1 MFDVGVAVN
10 SKRTVYEARSK
21 EIWPQNDPNFAIQES
36 RLQAK
41 GSHWSSGK
49 SKDHARSLGP
59 TKTRRHLLRKAFR
72 KLAAH
77 DISTIFFASCQKC
90 GMKCQ
95 LLIEGELYDRHPQL
109 EDFAMNRAPALMA
122 LLLSGIA
129 LMVSG
134 CGNSVFPPPVDV
146 SYRSSLFGIGK
157 VVVITNT
164 SGHHL
169 YNVKVLGRNFKQV
182 SSASVKATDHL
193 APGGVVAPFIYSLF

>member
-1 MFDVGVAVN
+1 MFHVGVAVN
-10 SKRTVYEARSK
+10 SKRTINEARSK
-21 EIWPQNDPNFAIQES
+21 KIWPQ
-36 RLQAK
+36 
-41 GSHWSSGK
+41 
-49 SKDHARSLGP
+49 
-59 TKTRRHLLRKAFR
+59 
-72 KLAAH
+72 
-77 DISTIFFASCQKC
+77 FFGSCQKC

-95 LLIEGELYDRHPQL
+95 LLIEGEIYDRHPQL
-109 EDFAMNRAPALMA
+109 KDFAMNRVTALMA

-169 YNVKVLGRNFKQV
+169 YNVKVIGRNFKQV

-193 APGGVVAPFIYSLF
+193 APGGVVEVGFLTFGSWTPRPGETIEVYADNYALPKPSIIPN